1 MKTKLL
7 TILSLLVLCVTGAWA
22 DDPTL
27 PSGATP
33 TGALNVLT
41 GDANVTAAYTGTSN
55 GKKYLT
61 YDLGTEIRTNVVK
74 NGKANWAKA
83 TATDGGSSVSSITF
97 ADDVT
102 DAEKY
107 GFKTSS
113 LNKWGINSSRYCG
126 IRVVNC
132 VEAAVSTKSNSNKD
146 NKTLQIQVYKKNGD
160 AWNYVETIGADKYN
174 KDNAYVL
181 TTSALDASEEYVIL
195 LTSGSTSNSEAYEIR
210 LAANATPSLTGAW
223 ILSEEDVTG
232 KTANIVQGA
241 AAPSMPTFTV
251 GATSGTP
258 TASNY
263 NVSYSFKS
271 GYTSGIFQES
281 EGNPV
286 VTAGVPQLATTPV
299 SGSATIVATLT
310 TTDASAF
317 LTPATNTFEYTVTVS
332 AASAPS
338 AISISGDA
346 SAARGADAI
355 TLTADVTG
363 GVPDP
368 NIEWFACDDDQKSNA
383 VSQGAASTSNTTFDV
398 ATTTVGTY
406 YYYAVATNATG
417 SVASAVKTITIVPQ
431 APTLTAGGYFSGDSK
446 SVEIAKATGEDA
458 AAVIKYS
465 TDNGESWSDY
475 SEALSLTATTTVKAK
490 VVQSG
495 LESVEVSAT
504 YTKFTSSTITEVNA
518 ITTWDWTGW
527 NQTLELKNDGTT
539 NPSSTDDYT
548 FDDIAAINGGITVP
562 ASFNGAAMKFKG
574 EYPVRSKKSQ
584 AGYWTIKPSVN
595 GTITVTFSDTGSSI
609 QSGYTTET
617 QPKRYLNINGTNT
630 DYYTK
635 RTGNSTDKKAV
646 TVPVSAG
653 EVVITGM
660 GEDGE
665 TWQAIVV
672 EKIIFTPTATVT
684 TNKGGWTSFTPS
696 WNATLEDGATA
707 YIITSID
714 GANNSVE
721 ATAVSVMES
730 GKGYFIKGD
739 NAETEYTV
747 TATSTAATPTEGN
760 LIVGNTSATTISATS
775 PTTTDKYVLGT
786 ATAGTYSGQSG
797 LFKVDSSVNVAAGKA
812 YLDTQT
818 TVSAQY
824 LSIAWDDDMTT
835 TIDNFTIS
843 QFDKNATRYNLAG
856 QKVSD
861 SYKGIVIVN
870 GKKYLCK

>member
-1 MKTKLL
+1 MKKLL
-7 TILSLLVLCVTGAWA
+7 TLFTLLLTVCSGAWA
-22 DDPTL
+22 DETVTIFD
-27 PSGATP
+27 G
-33 TGALNVLT
+33 
-41 GDANVTAAYTGTSN
+41 VTATSKTDASGT
-55 GKKYLT
+55 T
-61 YDLGTEIRTNVVK
+61 YKSGTEYTN
-74 NGKANWAKA
+74 A
-83 TATDGGSSVSSITF
+83 TTGF
-97 ADDVT
+97 
-102 DAEKY
+102 KY
-107 GFKTSS
+107 TCKGFKTDLVDVSAYTNHGSYNKAMRYGGSGASS
-113 LNKWGINSSRYCG
+113 YNVQFVVPSGYTADITVVYGLQSNATKYIGISTSTSASANGSNCTEWNASITANTTLYSYTKENLAGGKTYYLLANSDK
-126 IRVVNC
+126 
-132 VEAAVSTKSNSNKD
+132 AVIAKLEV
-146 NKTLQIQVYKKNGD
+146 TLKPSAPTISAQPQD
-160 AWNYVETIGADKYN
+160 ANYVEG
-174 KDNAYVL
+174 
-181 TTSALDASEEYVIL
+181 TSAGDVTALSVTATGTGDLYYQWFSN
-195 LTSGSTSNSEAYEIR
+195 TSKST
-210 LAANATPSLTGAW
+210 TGAV
-223 ILSEEDVTG
+223 SVQDKSKADG
-232 KTANIVQGA
+232 ANTYK
-241 AAPSMPTFTV
+241 PSA
-251 GATSGTP
+251 ATSGT
-258 TASNY
+258 TYYYCAVTDDNGTTNSD
-263 NVSYSFKS
+263 FA
-271 GYTSGIFQES
+271 T
-281 EGNPV
+281 V
-286 VTAGVPQLATTPV
+286 V
-299 SGSATIVATLT
+299 
-310 TTDASAF
+310 
-317 LTPATNTFEYTVTVS
+317 VS
-332 AASAPS
+332 AASAPTS
-338 AISISGDA
+338 IEISGDN
-346 SAARGADAI
+346 SAARGADDI

-363 GVPDP
+363 GVPTP
-368 NIEWFACDDDQKSNA
+368 TIEWFKCDDALKTNP
-383 VSQGAASTSNTTFDV
+383 VSQGEASTSNTTLNV

-406 YYYAVATNATG
+406 YYYAVASNSQG
-417 SVASAVKTITIVPQ
+417 NVASNVKTITIVPQ

-495 LESVEVSAT
+495 LESAEVSAT
-504 YTKFTSSTITEVNA
+504 YTKFTPSTITEVNA

-527 NQTLELKNDGTT
+527 DQTLELKNDGTT

-609 QSGYTTET
+609 QKGYTTET

-739 NAETEYTV
+739 NAETEYIV